1 MTQTPSL
8 KTQQMQVGG
17 MDCTSCSMKIEGGLE
32 KLAGVAEVSVVVS
45 TGRLTITYDP
55 QQVDEAEIQKR
66 VTALGYT
73 VDTKPKSSNQGGS
86 HDSKKTHAGHDHSN
100 HDHDHG
106 HKEDD
111 DEHDHGHSHGDGAF
125 DLKREG
131 LLVGVVVALFILG
144 SVFEKPLHDTP
155 FSIGEYLVFIP
166 AYLLSGWTVLTSAGR
181 NILRGQVFDE
191 NFLMTIATVGA
202 IAIHKLPEA
211 VGVMLFFKVGELFQE
226 LAVSRSRRSISA
238 LLEIR
243 PDSANLKTDSGIQ
256 SVAPETVKIGD
267 IILVKPGEKVPL
279 DGEILNGSAQVD
291 TSALTGES
299 VPRTFG
305 KGEMIL
311 AGMINQTGVLT
322 VKVTKLF
329 GESSIARILDLVENA
344 SSKKAAT
351 EKFITKFARQYTPM
365 VVIASLGVAILPP
378 LFNLGTNTEWAY
390 RALILLVVSCPCG
403 LVISIPLGYFGGIGG
418 AAKRGILVKGSTFL
432 DTLAGVK
439 AVVFDKTGTLTQGV
453 FKVSEIVPHNGFTQ
467 AEVLRL
473 AAIAESNSNHPIAK
487 SIREAYGQPIDESTI
502 TDYTEIA
509 AHGIRATVENRWVFA
524 GNDRLMH
531 RENIEH
537 DTCHVEGTVV
547 HLAVDQRYAGYIV
560 IADQLKPDAV
570 EAIKSLKKLG
580 VERVV
585 MLTGDSKDVAERM
598 ALLLNLDEYRSELLP
613 EDKVTAVEELLR
625 QYAQKGKVVFV
636 GDGINDAP
644 VIARADVGIAMGGL
658 GSDAAIETAD
668 IVLMTDAPSKVAEAI
683 QVARKTHAIV
693 LQNIVFAL
701 VVKGIFIA
709 LGIFGL
715 ASMWEAVFADVGV
728 ALAAIFNA
736 TRVLK

>member
-1 MTQTPSL
+1 MTQNPSL

-17 MDCTSCSMKIEGGLE
+17 MDCTSCAMKIEGSLE
-32 KLAGVAEVSVVVS
+32 KLAGVAEVSVIVA
-45 TGRLTITYDP
+45 TGRLTISYNP
-55 QQVDEAEIQKR
+55 QQVDEAEIQKK
-66 VTALGYT
+66 VMALGYT
-73 VDTKPKSSNQGGS
+73 VETKRPSPSHQSDS
-86 HDSKKTHAGHDHSN
+86 HDSKNGHKGHNHSKHSHDHPEN
-100 HDHDHG
+100 
-106 HKEDD
+106 D
-111 DEHDHGHSHGDGAF
+111 DEHNHEHRHGDGAF
-125 DLKREG
+125 DLKRES
-131 LLVGVVVALFILG
+131 LLVGFVIALFILG
-144 SVFEKPLHDTP
+144 SVFEQPLHNTP

-226 LAVSRSRRSISA
+226 YAVGRSRRSISA

-243 PDSANLKTDSGIQ
+243 PDAANLKTDSGIQ
-256 SVAPETVKIGD
+256 TVSPNVVKVGD
-267 IILVKPGEKVPL
+267 IIVVKPGEKVPL
-279 DGEILNGSAQVD
+279 DGEILDGSAQVD

-299 VPRTFG
+299 VPRTVG
-305 KGEMIL
+305 VGETIL

-351 EKFITKFARQYTPM
+351 EKFITKFARQYTPI

-378 LFNLGTNTEWAY
+378 LFNLGTNAEWAY
-390 RALILLVVSCPCG
+390 RALILLVISCPCG

-439 AVVFDKTGTLTQGV
+439 AIAFDKTGTLTQGV
-453 FKVSEIVPHNGFTQ
+453 FKVTQVSPYNGFTE
-467 AEVLRL
+467 AELLKL
-473 AAIAESNSNHPIAK
+473 AAEAESNSNHPIAK
-487 SIREAYGQPIDESTI
+487 SIREAYGQPIDPSTI

-509 AHGIRATVENRWVFA
+509 AHGIMGTVENRQVFA

-537 DTCHVEGTVV
+537 DTCNVEGTVV

-560 IADQLKPDAV
+560 IADEIKPDAV
-570 EAIKSLKKLG
+570 QAIRTLRQSG
-580 VERVV
+580 VETIV
-585 MLTGDSKDVAERM
+585 MLTGDSKEVAKNI
-598 ALLLNLDEYRSELLP
+598 AQTLGVDSFQAELLP
-613 EDKVTAVEELLR
+613 EDKVTTVEMLLLKVSP
-625 QYAQKGKVVFV
+625 KGKVAFV

-644 VIARADVGIAMGGL
+644 VLARADVGIAMGAL

-668 IVLMTDAPSKVAEAI
+668 VVLMTDVPSKVAEAI
-683 QVARKTHAIV
+683 QIARKTHAIV
-693 LQNIVFAL
+693 VQNIVFAL
-701 VVKGIFIA
+701 AIKAVFIVM
-709 LGIFGL
+709 GVFGL
-715 ASMWEAVFADVGV
+715 ATMWEAVFADVGV
-728 ALAAIFNA
+728 ALVAISNA
-736 TRVLK
+736 TRVVK

>member
-1 MTQTPSL
+1 M
-8 KTQQMQVGG
+8 
-17 MDCTSCSMKIEGGLE
+17 
-32 KLAGVAEVSVVVS
+32 
-45 TGRLTITYDP
+45 
-55 QQVDEAEIQKR
+55 
-66 VTALGYT
+66 
-73 VDTKPKSSNQGGS
+73 
-86 HDSKKTHAGHDHSN
+86 
-100 HDHDHG
+100 
-106 HKEDD
+106 
-111 DEHDHGHSHGDGAF
+111 
-125 DLKREG
+125 
-131 LLVGVVVALFILG
+131 
-144 SVFEKPLHDTP
+144 
-155 FSIGEYLVFIP
+155 
-166 AYLLSGWTVLTSAGR
+166 
-181 NILRGQVFDE
+181 
-191 NFLMTIATVGA
+191 
-202 IAIHKLPEA
+202 
-211 VGVMLFFKVGELFQE
+211 
-226 LAVSRSRRSISA
+226 
-238 LLEIR
+238 
-243 PDSANLKTDSGIQ
+243 
-256 SVAPETVKIGD
+256 
-267 IILVKPGEKVPL
+267 
-279 DGEILNGSAQVD
+279 
-291 TSALTGES
+291 
-299 VPRTFG
+299 
-305 KGEMIL
+305 
-311 AGMINQTGVLT
+311 
-322 VKVTKLF
+322 
-329 GESSIARILDLVENA
+329 
-344 SSKKAAT
+344 
-351 EKFITKFARQYTPM
+351 
-365 VVIASLGVAILPP
+365 
-378 LFNLGTNTEWAY
+378 
-390 RALILLVVSCPCG
+390 VSCPCG